1 LPARSITCKI
11 PSLPLSDKKGL
22 WCFKNLS
29 FHLYEILR
37 SEEDIFPDEE
47 DGQNIHQGTDLF
59 PVSCEGIHDS
69 VSDDAKRDAFGD
81 AVCEG
86 HGKDGDICGNGFGGV
101 AEVDA
106 RDGGEHEEAHDDEG
120 GRGGKGGNCQEEGGK
135 EQGEG
140 KENGYGDGSKAG
152 PSAFR
157 NACRTFYEGGRG
169 GNAEARADGGGD
181 SVSHESA
188 FDAGQLPFLIKHV
201 CFGRNTDQGAEGIKN
216 IHEKEREE
224 DDEEIRAHHL

>member
-1 LPARSITCKI
+1 MPARSITCKI
-11 PSLPLSDKKGL
+11 PSLPLSDKKGP

-47 DGQNIHQGTDLF
+47 DGQDIHQGTDLF
-59 PVSCEGIHDS
+59 PVSREGVHNSI
-69 VSDDAKRDAFGD
+69 SDDAKRDAFGD

-86 HGKDGDICGNGFGGV
+86 HGKDGDICGNGFGWV

-140 KENGYGDGSKAG
+140 KENGYGDGGKTG

-169 GNAEARADGGGD
+169 GNA
-181 SVSHESA
+181 
-188 FDAGQLPFLIKHV
+188 
-201 CFGRNTDQGAEGIKN
+201 
-216 IHEKEREE
+216 
-224 DDEEIRAHHL
+224 

>member
-1 LPARSITCKI
+1 MPARSITCKT
-11 PSLPLSDKKGL
+11 PSLPLSDKKGS

-29 FHLYEILR
+29 FHSYEILR

-59 PVSCEGIHDS
+59 SVSCEGVHDS

-120 GRGGKGGNCQEEGGK
+120 GRGGKGGNCHTRFK
-135 EQGEG
+135 
-140 KENGYGDGSKAG
+140 GS
-152 PSAFR
+152 SFV
-157 NACRTFYEGGRG
+157 T
-169 GNAEARADGGGD
+169 
-181 SVSHESA
+181 SW
-188 FDAGQLPFLIKHV
+188 L
-201 CFGRNTDQGAEGIKN
+201 
-216 IHEKEREE
+216 
-224 DDEEIRAHHL
+224 

>member
-1 LPARSITCKI
+1 MPARSITCKI
-11 PSLPLSDKKGL
+11 PSLPLSDKKGP

-47 DGQNIHQGTDLF
+47 DGQDIHQGTDFF
-59 PVSCEGIHDS
+59 PVSCEGVHDS
-69 VSDDAKRDAFGD
+69 VSDDAERDAFGD

-86 HGKDGDICGNGFGGV
+86 HGKDGDICGNGFGWV

-140 KENGYGDGSKAG
+140 KENGYGDGGKTG

-157 NACRTFYEGGRG
+157 NASRAFYEGGRG

-201 CFGRNTDQGAEGIKN
+201 CFGRNADQGAEGIKN
-216 IHEKEREE
+216 IHEKECEE

>member
-1 LPARSITCKI
+1 MPNEMPSAMLYVKGMARMAIYAGMASVG
-11 PSLPLSDKKGL
+11 SLKLM
-22 WCFKNLS
+22 
-29 FHLYEILR
+29 
-37 SEEDIFPDEE
+37 
-47 DGQNIHQGTDLF
+47 
-59 PVSCEGIHDS
+59 
-69 VSDDAKRDAFGD
+69 
-81 AVCEG
+81 
-86 HGKDGDICGNGFGGV
+86 
-101 AEVDA
+101 
-106 RDGGEHEEAHDDEG
+106 
-120 GRGGKGGNCQEEGGK
+120 RGGKGGNCQEEGGK

-140 KENGYGDGSKAG
+140 KENGYGDGGKTG

-157 NACRTFYEGGRG
+157 NASRTFYEGGRG

-201 CFGRNTDQGAEGIKN
+201 CFGRNADQGAEGIKN